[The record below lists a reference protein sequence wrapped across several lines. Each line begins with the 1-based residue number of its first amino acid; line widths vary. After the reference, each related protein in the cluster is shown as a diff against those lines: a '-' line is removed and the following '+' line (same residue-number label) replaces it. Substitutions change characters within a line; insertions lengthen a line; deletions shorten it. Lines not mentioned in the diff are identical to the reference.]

1 VRVSLASRASR
12 SRRAAAFTGRKPSN
26 TKRSLGRPATLN
38 AAIAAHAP
46 GTGDTRTPAA
56 RAALTRRK
64 PGSLTSGVPA
74 SDTSASESPA
84 SRRATSCAAC
94 ASSLCWCSA
103 SSGRSRPEVGQQL
116 SCVPGV
122 LGADGGDIAQRVER
136 ARRQVAKVAY
146 RRRDDVKGAGSEHR
160 EEISGTVRILTGP
173 PRKAA
178 PMPLPMP
185 SPVRQWPVAL
195 VLAASLLLATL
206 AGCSSMQTTG
216 GAPAGR
222 GPRSEAMVQADA
234 LARQAMAQGGAERAQ
249 TDKQIETLLAALDNP
264 TLQREAAEL
273 PAGDPLYNYAG
284 RALLRRGLPLPRPF
298 DRTAW
303 KFNAGNRPPA
313 ESDGYRPPMKL
324 AVLLP
329 LSGNLATAAAP
340 VRDGLLTGYYGETRR
355 RPEVSFYDTSTG
367 ASAAYDRAVS
377 EGNDFVVGPLGRDE
391 VGTLFNRAALPVPV
405 LALNRSQLQ
414 PPVGNASFSLSPED
428 EGIAAADYLTERGAR
443 RVLVVSAEDETQRRA
458 VTSLRERLAERGGTI
473 TDVVSEGAADFAPF
487 AAKEGGV
494 DAVFLAVRGTAA
506 RQLMPRLALA
516 GLAGKPRVATSQ
528 LLSGTASPRTIACST
543 ASSSPAKA
551 GPRAGRGA
559 FRRLRA
565 PRRCCR
571 MRKVRR
577 RACSPSVST
586 LGSSPPT
593 SSTWPPRPKAS
604 MAPPASCAST
614 GSATYN
620 ARRPGRPS
628 AAVSRVPLADAARR

>member
-1 VRVSLASRASR
+1 
-12 SRRAAAFTGRKPSN
+12 
-26 TKRSLGRPATLN
+26 
-38 AAIAAHAP
+38 
-46 GTGDTRTPAA
+46 
-56 RAALTRRK
+56 
-64 PGSLTSGVPA
+64 
-74 SDTSASESPA
+74 
-84 SRRATSCAAC
+84 
-94 ASSLCWCSA
+94 
-103 SSGRSRPEVGQQL
+103 
-116 SCVPGV
+116 
-122 LGADGGDIAQRVER
+122 
-136 ARRQVAKVAY
+136 
-146 RRRDDVKGAGSEHR
+146 
-160 EEISGTVRILTGP
+160 
-173 PRKAA
+173 
-178 PMPLPMP
+178 MPLPMP
-185 SPVRQWPVAL
+185 SPARQWPIAR

-264 TLQREAAEL
+264 TLQREAAAL

-303 KFNAGNRPPA
+303 KFDAGNRPPA

-340 VRDGLLTGYYGETRR
+340 VRDGLLTGYYAETRR

-391 VGTLFNRAALPVPV
+391 VGTLFNRTTLPVPV
-405 LALNRSQLQ
+405 LALNRSQLL
-414 PPVGNASFSLSPED
+414 PPPGNASFSLSPED
-428 EGIAAADYLTERGAR
+428 EGIAAADYLVERGAR
-443 RVLVVSAEDETQRRA
+443 RVLVVSAEDDTQRRA

-494 DAVFLAVRGTAA
+494 DAVFLAVKGTAA

-528 LLSGTASPRTIACST
+528 LLSGTGKPEDDRVLDGIAFPSESWT
-543 ASSSPAKA
+543 T
-551 GPRAGRGA
+551 RGA
-559 FRRLRA
+559 RGL
-565 PRRCCR
+565 P
-571 MRKVRR
+571 
-577 RACSPSVST
+577 
-586 LGSSPPT
+586 
-593 SSTWPPRPKAS
+593 
-604 MAPPASCAST
+604 PPASAAAMLPNAKGPAARLFAFGFDAWLITAYLERLATSSEGINGATGVLRIDGFGNVQRTPAWST
-614 GSATYN
+614 FSSGIA
-620 ARRPGRPS
+620 
-628 AAVSRVPLADAARR
+628 VPLADAARR